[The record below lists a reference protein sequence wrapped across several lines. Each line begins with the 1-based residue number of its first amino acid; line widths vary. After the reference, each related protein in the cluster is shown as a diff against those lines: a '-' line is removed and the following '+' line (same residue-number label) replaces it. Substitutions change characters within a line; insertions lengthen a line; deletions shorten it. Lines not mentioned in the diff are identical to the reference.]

1 MPSELFF
8 NVYSLV
14 SHFGVFTLKF
24 LLIKNFNF
32 GKIHTY
38 NICYLNSV
46 QLSNV
51 KYIHIVT
58 QPIFGTFFLSYKN
71 QTRPIKQELVTPPSP
86 EPLVTII
93 LSVSEFD

>member
-1 MPSELFF
+1 MPSGALF

-38 NICYLNSV
+38 NICYLAVYSSV
-46 QLSNV
+46 MLS
-51 KYIHIVT
+51 
-58 QPIFGTFFLSYKN
+58 IFTLLHSQYLELFFILQN

-86 EPLVTII
+86 LEPQTII